1 MPADFGWR
9 GAVAPSPCARA
20 DPPENPTRTRRA
32 NPTRGRVS
40 RSPVAGQSPFARGAL
55 PRGEYREETSGGRP
69 RTHRGG
75 HDARRASS
83 QPQRSRLRDHR
94 GYFLVVLGIG
104 AVARSCAPSAPP
116 GGRTRRLSPRRG
128 MPRRGS
134 PGPTRPDAR
143 TGQIAVRPLRYRK
156 ESPLGGRQARARSRT
171 FIACHYSSALNA
183 ESGNTS
189 RRRTPSIPVAS
200 CVT

>member
-40 RSPVAGQSPFARGAL
+40 RSPVAGQSPLARAPYRAGSTAKRL
-55 PRGEYREETSGGRP
+55 PEADDGLT
-69 RTHRGG
+69 RGG

-143 TGQIAVRPLRYRK
+143 TGHVAVRPLRYGK
-156 ESPLGGRQARARSRT
+156 ESPLGGRQPRARSRT

>member
-40 RSPVAGQSPFARGAL
+40 RSPVAGQSPLARAPYRAGSTAKRL
-55 PRGEYREETSGGRP
+55 PEADDGLT
-69 RTHRGG
+69 RGG

-104 AVARSCAPSAPP
+104 AAHAPARRARRPAVGHVACRRDGACPGAVPP
-116 GGRTRRLSPRRG
+116 GQRGLTPERVTSPYAPCGTAKSRLWADDNPEPAVEHSPRATTQVPSMRN
-128 MPRRGS
+128 PAIRR
-134 PGPTRPDAR
+134 D
-143 TGQIAVRPLRYRK
+143 AVRLPSPLRR
-156 ESPLGGRQARARSRT
+156 
-171 FIACHYSSALNA
+171 
-183 ESGNTS
+183 
-189 RRRTPSIPVAS
+189 V
-200 CVT
+200 